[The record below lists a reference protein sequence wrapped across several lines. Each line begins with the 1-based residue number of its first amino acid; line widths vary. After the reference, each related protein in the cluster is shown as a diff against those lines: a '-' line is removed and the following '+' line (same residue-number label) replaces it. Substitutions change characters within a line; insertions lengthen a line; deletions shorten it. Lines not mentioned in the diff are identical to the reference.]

1 MSIKMRFSANLGF
14 LFRESSNIVEQYR
27 FAKLAGFSAVEH
39 PFPDNQI
46 NHDELLAVKIENKLE
61 VALVNIEL
69 DDAKFGCASLPN
81 KIDDF
86 RKRLENTVK
95 FAKKFD
101 CKKIHLMSGKLESP
115 ATNENRE
122 TFISNLKYAA
132 SVLEKEGIIGV
143 IEPINNY
150 SVPGYF
156 LRDYTFAID
165 AIKNVGSNNIKL
177 MVDIFHLQMIQG
189 NITNSLKD
197 FAPYIGH
204 IQIAQSP
211 NRNEPNTEG
220 ELNYKYILS
229 EISKIGYD
237 GYIGLEYKPLTKT
250 VEGLKWLK
258 EFGLEL

>member
-1 MSIKMRFSANLGF
+1 MRFSANLGF
-14 LFRESSNIVEQYR
+14 LFRESSNILEQYR
-27 FAKLAGFSAVEH
+27 LAKIAGFNSVEH
-39 PFPDNQI
+39 PFPESQI
-46 NHDELLAVKIENKLE
+46 NHDELLAVKIENKME

-69 DDAKFGCASLPN
+69 DDAKFGCASMPN

-86 RKRLENTVK
+86 RMRLENTVK
-95 FAKKFD
+95 FAKKFN
-101 CKKIHLMSGKLESP
+101 CKKIHLMSGKLESL
-115 ATNENRE
+115 TNENRE
-122 TFISNLKYAA
+122 TFIANLKYAA
-132 SVLEKEGIIGV
+132 PFLEKEGIVGV

-156 LRDYTFAID
+156 LQDYNFAIE
-165 AIKNVGSNNIKL
+165 AINQVGSKNIKL

-189 NITNSLKD
+189 NVTNSLKA

-204 IQIAQSP
+204 IQIAQAP
-211 NRNEPNTEG
+211 NRNEPNTDG

-237 GYIGLEYKPLTKT
+237 GYIGLEYKPLTST

>member
-1 MSIKMRFSANLGF
+1 MRFSANLGF
-14 LFRESSNIVEQYR
+14 LFRESSNILEQYR
-27 FAKLAGFSAVEH
+27 SARLAGFSAVEH
-39 PFPDNQI
+39 PFPDSQI
-46 NHDELLAVKIENKLE
+46 NHDELLAVKKESNLN
-61 VALVNIEL
+61 VVLVNIEL
-69 DDAKFGCASLPN
+69 DDAKFGCAALPN

-86 RKRLENTVK
+86 RKRFENTIK

-122 TFISNLKYAA
+122 TFIANLKFAA
-132 SVLEKEGIIGV
+132 PFLEKEGIIGV

-156 LRDYTFAID
+156 LQDYKFAIE
-165 AIKNVGSNNIKL
+165 AIKKVGSKNIKL

-189 NITNSLKD
+189 NIINSLKD
-197 FAPYIGH
+197 YAPYIGH
-204 IQIAQSP
+204 IQIAQAP
-211 NRNEPNTEG
+211 QQCRNEPNSDG

-237 GYIGLEYKPLTKT
+237 GHIGLEYTPLTNT
-250 VEGLKWLK
+250 VEGLKWIK
-258 EFGLEL
+258 EFGMEL